1 MLETVFSEDF
11 RGEQFPEFL
20 QFLLEQF
27 MYLETL
33 FSYTLCDCDCE
44 QLARLVAAGA
54 QRLLVYTSIRPDIR
68 SLRVGP
74 TGERATAR

>member
-11 RGEQFPEFL
+11 RGEQFPQFL

-33 FSYTLCDCDCE
+33 FSYTPLSACNHVVIDETGQHSVCN
-44 QLARLVAAGA
+44 LAP
-54 QRLLVYTSIRPDIR
+54 TS
-68 SLRVGP
+68 
-74 TGERATAR
+74 

>member
-11 RGEQFPEFL
+11 RGEQFPQFL

-33 FSYTLCDCDCE
+33 FSYTLEGQHGCYYYCMG
-44 QLARLVAAGA
+44 LAGTYIYVHIRARLSGDETATVINGAAH
-54 QRLLVYTSIRPDIR
+54 
-68 SLRVGP
+68 
-74 TGERATAR
+74 

>member
-11 RGEQFPEFL
+11 RGEQFPQFL

-33 FSYTLCDCDCE
+33 FSYTLLP
-44 QLARLVAAGA
+44 QLYVGARAGSF
-54 QRLLVYTSIRPDIR
+54 R
-68 SLRVGP
+68 
-74 TGERATAR
+74 

>member
-11 RGEQFPEFL
+11 RGEQFPQFL

-33 FSYTLCDCDCE
+33 FSYTLL
-44 QLARLVAAGA
+44 QGVLAEVL
-54 QRLLVYTSIRPDIR
+54 T
-68 SLRVGP
+68 LRRGP
-74 TGERATAR
+74 AVRR

>member
-11 RGEQFPEFL
+11 RGEQFPQFL

-33 FSYTLCDCDCE
+33 FSYT
-44 QLARLVAAGA
+44 RVAAHA
-54 QRLLVYTSIRPDIR
+54 ESC
-68 SLRVGP
+68 RVVILI
-74 TGERATAR
+74 

>member
-11 RGEQFPEFL
+11 RGEQFPQFL

-33 FSYTLCDCDCE
+33 FSYTHKVSWD
-44 QLARLVAAGA
+44 ARCLNPRG
-54 QRLLVYTSIRPDIR
+54 RC
-68 SLRVGP
+68 
-74 TGERATAR
+74 